1 VSEREQEPQE
11 RQHQEQRPGLRSDA
25 ERNRARI
32 LEVARTA
39 LTGSRDVTLNSIAR
53 QSGVGQGTLY
63 RHFPNREALLL
74 AVYRYDVRELIDA
87 APALLAAH
95 PPLEALRLWLDRLGS
110 YGRIKQGVADAVAAA
125 TRADLSSEYYG
136 EVTGAITALLDAGK
150 QAGAVRPDVDAGE
163 VLHLVGFLW
172 HAGDGNGWDARAQ
185 HLLDLVMDGLRS
197 RPGASP

>member
-1 VSEREQEPQE
+1 LSEQKLEQLHQE
-11 RQHQEQRPGLRSDA
+11 RQPALRSDA

-39 LTGSRDVTLNSIAR
+39 LTGSREVTLNSIAR
-53 QSGVGQGTLY
+53 QAGVGQGTLY

-74 AVYRYDVRELIDA
+74 AVYRYDVRELIEA
-87 APALLAAH
+87 APALLATH

-172 HAGDGNGWDARAQ
+172 RADDGDAWDARAD
-185 HLLDLVMDGLRS
+185 HMLDLVMDGLRS
-197 RPGASP
+197 RPGAGP